1 MSWDVVMIRT
11 TNNNEEFDSIN
22 DDDII
27 KFSKKEVIDVIV
39 KISEEIGAV
48 AEDLDTEYAHLR
60 GNGWSIEFSFWDNEP
75 YDTILLGV
83 RGITEPEETFQLL
96 TKYLRV
102 RLFDLYSK
110 CFLEDRSES
119 GFGKWKKHCDKII
132 NSLTNNSE
140 SE

>member
-11 TNNNEEFDSIN
+11 TNNNEDFKSIN
-22 DDDII
+22 DDYII

-60 GNGWSIEFSFWDNEP
+60 GNDWSIEFSFWDNEP

-96 TKYLRV
+96 KKYLRV
-102 RLFDLYSK
+102 RLFDLYSE

-119 GFGKWKKHCDKII
+119 GFDEWKKHCDKII